1 MRQPDG
7 RHCTLVLLLCAGLLL
22 PLVRAANAQDTGKRL
37 QEIEKEIRAGK
48 KKSEVLDERAKSL
61 GQAITDV
68 THARVEMAKSIREI
82 EQRMHDIEDEIAIL
96 DTSEQQKRAALV
108 DGRRTYGQLLTALQR
123 MSRLPPEA
131 VIAYPTEPSDIV
143 RAAIVL
149 RGVVPQIE
157 GRAIS
162 LRGEIESLADTRAAI
177 ADRRK
182 ELAAAGVS
190 LRNERGELEKQLA
203 SVNAARRETLAER
216 QAETARM
223 DRLGREAEGLRELF
237 DKLDAERTHR
247 EEEAKA
253 AAKAASAAATQAAS
267 LAAKA
272 EPALARRQDAAPKAA
287 KSEPKSTL
295 ASAAPF
301 APRRMSDARG
311 DLPMP
316 AVGRISG
323 HYGEP
328 MSTGISRKGIDI
340 ETRAGAQV
348 VAPYDGKVVFAGPFR
363 AYGLLLIIEHSE
375 GYHTLLAGMDRIDAE
390 VGQILLSGEPVG
402 TMSPAADAPPSLYV
416 ELRRNGQP
424 INPLPWLAAR
434 KGKANG

>member
-1 MRQPDG
+1 MQRPDG
-7 RHCTLVLLLCAGLLL
+7 RRRTLVLLLCIGLLA
-22 PLVRAANAQDTGKRL
+22 PLARTADAQDAGRRL

-48 KKSEVLDERAKSL
+48 KKSEALDERAKSL
-61 GQAITDV
+61 GQEITDV
-68 THARVEMAKSIREI
+68 AHARVAMAKSIREL
-82 EQRMHDIEDEIAIL
+82 EQRMHDLEDEIAIL
-96 DTSEQQKRAALV
+96 DTSEQQKRVALV

-131 VIAYPTEPSDIV
+131 VIAYPAEPSELV

-157 GRAIS
+157 GRATS
-162 LRGEIESLADTRAAI
+162 LRTELESLADTRTAI
-177 ADRRK
+177 AERRR

-190 LRNERGELEKQLA
+190 LRNERAELEKQFA

-237 DKLDAERTHR
+237 DKLDAERTQR
-247 EEEAKA
+247 EE
-253 AAKAASAAATQAAS
+253 S
-267 LAAKA
+267 AKA
-272 EPALARRQDAAPKAA
+272 EPAPAKRPDAAPKAT
-287 KSEPKSTL
+287 KLDPKSAL
-295 ASAAPF
+295 AGTAPF
-301 APRRMSDARG
+301 APRKMSDARG

-390 VGQILLSGEPVG
+390 VGQVLLSGEPVG
-402 TMSPAADAPPSLYV
+402 TMAPAQDAPPSLYV

>member
-7 RHCTLVLLLCAGLLL
+7 RRCTLVLLLCIGLLL
-22 PLVRAANAQDTGKRL
+22 PLARAASAQDAGKRL

-68 THARVEMAKSIREI
+68 AHARVAMAKSIREL
-82 EQRMHDIEDEIAIL
+82 EQRMHDLEDEIAIL

-131 VIAYPTEPSDIV
+131 VIAYPTEPSELV

-149 RGVVPQIE
+149 RGAVPQIA
-157 GRAIS
+157 GRATS
-162 LRGEIESLADTRAAI
+162 LRLEIESLADTRAAI
-177 ADRRK
+177 AERRK

-190 LRNERGELEKQLA
+190 LRNERAELEKQFA
-203 SVNAARRETLAER
+203 SANTQRRETLAER
-216 QAETARM
+216 QAETVRM

-237 DKLDAERTHR
+237 DKLDVERTQR
-247 EEEAKA
+247 EE
-253 AAKAASAAATQAAS
+253 T
-267 LAAKA
+267 AKA
-272 EPALARRQDAAPKAA
+272 EPAPAKRPDAAPKAA
-287 KSEPKSTL
+287 KLDPKGKL
-295 ASAAPF
+295 AGTAAF
-301 APRRMSDARG
+301 APRKMSDARG

-402 TMSPAADAPPSLYV
+402 TMAPAADAPPSLYI

>member
-7 RHCTLVLLLCAGLLL
+7 RRCTLVLLLCAGLLL
-22 PLVRAANAQDTGKRL
+22 PLARAANAQDTGKRL

-131 VIAYPTEPSDIV
+131 VIAYPTEPSDLV

-253 AAKAASAAATQAAS
+253 AAKA
-267 LAAKA
+267 
-272 EPALARRQDAAPKAA
+272 EPAPARRPDAAPKAA

-301 APRRMSDARG
+301 SPRRMSDARG

-390 VGQILLSGEPVG
+390 VGQVLLSGEPVG